1 MKKIDFDDLVI
12 YFEGEIYNKNIFSF
26 DDEFLIIE
34 HLYKNFGFNFVSKLD
49 GVFSFCI
56 FDKVKN
62 IYFCARDRFGN
73 IPFFYTIKDDKFIF
87 SSSIREI
94 LSQISYIPKINKV
107 ALSKYIQYFS
117 TFGEDTFYK
126 DIYKLEE
133 ATYLVYEPHKELIKK
148 KYFKINTYKAIND
161 ENRALNDLEEILFT
175 SIEKRLI
182 SSPSTLL
189 SGGVDSS
196 LVSAIYTKI
205 SGKKDRYIFYRL

>member
-161 ENRALNDLEEILFT
+161 ENRALNDLEELF
-175 SIEKRLI
+175 
-182 SSPSTLL
+182 LL
-189 SGGVDSS
+189 LLKNV
-196 LVSAIYTKI
+196 
-205 SGKKDRYIFYRL
+205 

>member
-73 IPFFYTIKDDKFIF
+73 IPFF
-87 SSSIREI
+87 
-94 LSQISYIPKINKV
+94 IPLKMTN
-107 ALSKYIQYFS
+107 
-117 TFGEDTFYK
+117 
-126 DIYKLEE
+126 
-133 ATYLVYEPHKELIKK
+133 
-148 KYFKINTYKAIND
+148 
-161 ENRALNDLEEILFT
+161 LFFH
-175 SIEKRLI
+175 
-182 SSPSTLL
+182 LL
-189 SGGVDSS
+189 SE
-196 LVSAIYTKI
+196 K
-205 SGKKDRYIFYRL
+205 F